1 MCDLDL
7 FLQIAQV
14 KGHACLISYR
24 YIKHCSKEPFELQCP
39 SLHHWCIWWMSRPS
53 WDIGGFYIFLWQWVT
68 TKGQGQLIFKQK
80 MREFAVLYSRRSSVS
95 GLPDWLTIL
104 ATGTQNKLLFQLYM
118 RLCLHVFSSLGSSET
133 FNSSQCFSTNYP
145 LYHTLWPINLDIG

>member
-7 FLQIAQV
+7 FLQIVQV
-14 KGHACLISYR
+14 KGHACLISYQ

-39 SLHHWCIWWMSRPS
+39 SLHHWCIWWMSRSS
-53 WDIGGFYIFLWQWVT
+53 WDIGDFYIFLWQWVT

-80 MREFAVLYSRRSSVS
+80 MREFAVLWSRRSSVS

-104 ATGTQNKLLFQLYM
+104 VTGTQNKLLSIVYEALFARFLII
-118 RLCLHVFSSLGSSET
+118 G
-133 FNSSQCFSTNYP
+133 QCFSTNYP
-145 LYHTLWPINLDIG
+145 LYHVYHTLWPINLDIG